1 MRPPAGRAPRQVAV
15 ARRWQSGAGGPPMVR
30 STPRRHPSF
39 LGAVPMTPILSGSG
53 TGDAHPLGDCSRDVH
68 GAAASSVPWGVLAR
82 APCGARRHWWRRPG
96 PAPSTISRFA
106 AARLL
111 LPPAAT
117 VEQSCRRLDLHPRH
131 ADPANATPTR
141 ILARHGQGS
150 WRGASFPVGCLGELL
165 DSAPGSG
172 SRCGSDPPDPHLI
185 CA

>member
-96 PAPSTISRFA
+96 PAPSTITRFA
-106 AARLL
+106 TARLL

-117 VEQSCRRLDLHPRH
+117 VEQSCRRLDLHPRR
-131 ADPANATPTR
+131 ADPANATPDADLGSAR
-141 ILARHGQGS
+141 PRFLARCEFSGGVS
-150 WRGASFPVGCLGELL
+150 RR
-165 DSAPGSG
+165 APGSG
-172 SRCGSDPPDPHLI
+172 AWIWLPMRQRP
-185 CA
+185 A